1 MKPAPRI
8 AWRHIILG
16 IILFA
21 YVVYGCV
28 YIYQSSFVV
37 NGTRYFALFD
47 DAMISMTYARNL
59 ARGEGLVWYPGL
71 KVEGYSNPLW
81 VVFMAAWHLLPI
93 PESKISLAIQLS
105 GLVCMV
111 SLLWLIWKIAM
122 RLSKDNAAASL
133 LAVAMTGFYYPLT
146 NWSLLGNEVS
156 VLLLMTAASVW
167 LAMQTLADGKFRW
180 GMYAI
185 LGVSL
190 LVRLDAAVIF
200 TVIAGWLVIVERKNR
215 WRHLW
220 VGLALG
226 VLVLGGQTLFR
237 WLYYGDILPATYY
250 LKMTG
255 LPAAL
260 RLQRG
265 IFVTGLFFDELKW
278 YLMPIPLLFMIWRR
292 DRSVAFGYLLF
303 GAMTIYS
310 IYVGGDAWEHR
321 GGANRFIALAMPF
334 YLMLLA
340 LSVER
345 LAAWLAGIINKLTKQ
360 PGQWLRQ
367 LAVVGSVVFCMT
379 ALTVMNFARGSG
391 TYADLLGNTRESPL
405 GYALLLKPTVYRP
418 GTERY
423 TRDALILRDLTLPEA
438 KIAVVAAGNIAYFS
452 DRPVVDMLGKSDMV
466 IAKQPSRVGTDVSLM
481 DLRPGHIKWDYAWS
495 IGKLQPEVVVELRVS
510 TVEQGELYLDNY
522 ERVTLN
528 GHTMYFKQDS
538 KEVLWEELA
547 NVRE

>member
-1 MKPAPRI
+1 
-8 AWRHIILG
+8 
-16 IILFA
+16 
-21 YVVYGCV
+21 
-28 YIYQSSFVV
+28 
-37 NGTRYFALFD
+37 
-47 DAMISMTYARNL
+47 
-59 ARGEGLVWYPGL
+59 
-71 KVEGYSNPLW
+71 
-81 VVFMAAWHLLPI
+81 
-93 PESKISLAIQLS
+93 
-105 GLVCMV
+105 
-111 SLLWLIWKIAM
+111 
-122 RLSKDNAAASL
+122 
-133 LAVAMTGFYYPLT
+133 
-146 NWSLLGNEVS
+146 
-156 VLLLMTAASVW
+156 
-167 LAMQTLADGKFRW
+167 
-180 GMYAI
+180 MYAI
-185 LGVSL
+185 LGTSL

-200 TVIAGWLVIVERKNR
+200 AVIAGWLVIVDRKNR
-215 WRHLW
+215 WHHLW

-255 LPAAL
+255 LSVSL

-265 IFVTGLFFDELKW
+265 FYVTGLFFDELKW
-278 YLMPIPLLFMIWRR
+278 YLMPIPLMFLIWRR
-292 DRSVAFGYLLF
+292 DKSVAFGYLLF
-303 GAMTIYS
+303 AAMTIYS

-334 YLMLLA
+334 YLMLMA

-360 PGQWLRQ
+360 SGLWLRQ
-367 LAVVGSVVFCMT
+367 LAVVGSVMFCLA

-391 TYADLLGNTRESPL
+391 TYADLLGNTQESPL

-423 TRDALILRDLTLPEA
+423 TRDALILRDLTSPQA

-466 IAKQPSRVGTDVSLM
+466 IAKQASRVGTDVSLM

-495 IGKLQPEVVVELRVS
+495 IGKLQPDVVVELRVS